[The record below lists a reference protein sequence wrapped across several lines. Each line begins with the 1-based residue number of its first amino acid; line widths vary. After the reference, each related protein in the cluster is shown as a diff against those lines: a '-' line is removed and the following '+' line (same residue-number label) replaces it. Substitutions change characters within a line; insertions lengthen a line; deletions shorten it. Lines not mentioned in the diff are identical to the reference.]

1 MKTWIITTALI
12 AVAACGPKPGPEEAG
27 PEPAEPKVEGPPP
40 KPHIDVPP
48 LSSYAWLK
56 TAGII
61 MARPEEQAAMEA
73 KLGDF
78 YSGLPNFMAVLA
90 MATKDR
96 NVGLRNNPAFLS
108 DIWKEYLSMVGRSEE
123 DPPTALDEFDLGM
136 CKYAIFRAWKS
147 ENPLSGVDN
156 YDDAITTVSFGE

>member
-1 MKTWIITTALI
+1 MKHLAICVAMALLS
-12 AVAACGPKPGPEEAG
+12 ACGPKPGAE
-27 PEPAEPKVEGPPP
+27 EPAPAPPPDTGPPP

-56 TAGII
+56 TANIVVG
-61 MARPEEQAAMEA
+61 RPEEEASMEA
-73 KLGDF
+73 MLGDF
-78 YSGLPNFMAVLA
+78 YSGVPNFMTVLA

-96 NVGLRNNPAFLS
+96 SAGLRDNPAYLT
-108 DIWKEYLSMVGRSEE
+108 DIWKEYLSMVGRSYE

-136 CKYAIFRAWKS
+136 CKYAIFRAWKV
-147 ENPLSGVDN
+147 ENPHSGVDN